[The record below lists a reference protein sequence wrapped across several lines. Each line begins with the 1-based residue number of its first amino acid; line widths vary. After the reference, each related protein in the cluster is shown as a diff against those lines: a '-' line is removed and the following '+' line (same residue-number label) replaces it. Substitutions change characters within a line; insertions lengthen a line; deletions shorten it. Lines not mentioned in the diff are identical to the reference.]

1 LRKSNVTPF
10 EWVQSPMVY
19 KEAEDFRVRLLEL
32 VRTFFQPQYSLIMT
46 IQDLKDQGLIIYECI
61 SGSRA
66 YGLETATSDTDIRGV
81 FILPKDMIFGL
92 EYVPQVANETND
104 IVYYELGRFFELLK
118 KNNPNILELLNTPK
132 DKILIKHPVMDK
144 IDPTIFISKKCK
156 DTFGGYAF
164 TQVKKARGLNKKIV
178 NPVDKER
185 KSMLNFCYVLHGQGA
200 LPLSKWLELNNYQ
213 QEQCGL
219 VNVAHFKAVYGIYYD
234 ENNEFGY
241 KGIQKK
247 DSATTVLLSSIP
259 KGAKSVGHLYFN
271 EDGFVKYCKDYREYW
286 EWVEQRNEH
295 RYQDNL
301 EHGKNYDSKNMM
313 HTFRLLDMAI
323 EILSTGKI
331 NVRRPN
337 RDELLSI
344 RKGDWE
350 YDELI
355 EKADAKMKELE
366 KAFSSSH
373 LPKEP
378 NYDAIESLLVAC
390 RKEIYKES

>member
-1 LRKSNVTPF
+1 
-10 EWVQSPMVY
+10 
-19 KEAEDFRVRLLEL
+19 
-32 VRTFFQPQYSLIMT
+32 MT
-46 IQDLKDQGLIIYECI
+46 IQDLKNQGLILLECI

-81 FILPKDMIFGL
+81 FILPKDMFYGL
-92 EYVPQVANETND
+92 EYIPQIADETND
-104 IVYYELGRFFELLK
+104 TVYYELGRFFELLK
-118 KNNPNILELLNTPK
+118 KNNPNILELLNTPE
-132 DKILIKHPVMDK
+132 DKTLIKHPVMAK

-185 KSMLNFCYVLHGQGA
+185 KSILDFCYVLHGQGA
-200 LPLSKWLELNNYQ
+200 MPLKKWLTANDYK

-219 VNVAHFKAVYGIYYD
+219 VNVAHFKDVYGIYYD
-234 ENNEFGY
+234 DKNELAY
-241 KGIQKK
+241 RGIQKK
-247 DSATTVLLSSIP
+247 ETATTVLLSSIP
-259 KGAKSVGHLYFN
+259 KGAESVGHLHFN

-286 EWVEQRNEH
+286 EWVEKRNEH

-323 EILSTGKI
+323 EILNTGKI

-337 RDELLSI
+337 RDALLAI
-344 RKGDWE
+344 RKGEWE
-350 YDELI
+350 YDDLI
-355 EKADAKMKELE
+355 EQAEAKMKEL
-366 KAFSSSH
+366 KQAFATSK
-373 LPKEP
+373 LPDEP
-378 NYDAIESLLVAC
+378 NYDAIEKLLVAS
-390 RKEIYKES
+390 RKEIYKEDQC